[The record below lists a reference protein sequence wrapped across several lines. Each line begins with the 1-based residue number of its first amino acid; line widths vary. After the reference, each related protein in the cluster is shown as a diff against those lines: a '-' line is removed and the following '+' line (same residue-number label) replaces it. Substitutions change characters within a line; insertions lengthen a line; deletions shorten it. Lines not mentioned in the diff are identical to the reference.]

1 MVSPADKTA
10 GTRHRPHRVLLP
22 ALVSLASKVWIDG
35 QVGRRFRHYFC
46 PVKLLQ
52 VGGRECLIL

>member
-22 ALVSLASKVWIDG
+22 ALFSLASKVCFDD
-35 QVGRRFRHYFC
+35 
-46 PVKLLQ
+46 Q
-52 VGGRECLIL
+52 VGGRFRNYF